1 MIKLNIINYGIQ
13 NFIRI
18 ANYLIFEMKH
28 KYKFLTAFLSFVFL
42 SNVNAQSVSLQ
53 EDNRFYIGLGTSVTS
68 YFGEDFGGRYF
79 FRSFFNSSDRYNS
92 GSSYYSDP
100 SFGVFP
106 LNLQLTSG
114 YKLTEA
120 ISTEVEASFIWH
132 ARGYMN
138 NPDFQS
144 GQLSNNRTYVDRN
157 DYASMVA
164 VPVFLNLKFH
174 PFGDFNNSLFLKTGF
189 GAQFVSESIDR
200 VRKVYEDGYFFNTY
214 TSEYLLHRTSGTKW
228 MSGTRLGA
236 GYYIGFDNGIVSETD
251 ITYTLFFNHGKINGD
266 PLAINT
272 SGKISMISLSTRV
285 YFRF

>member
-1 MIKLNIINYGIQ
+1 MRYKIILLNSV
-13 NFIRI
+13 
-18 ANYLIFEMKH
+18 L
-28 KYKFLTAFLSFVFL
+28 FVFWI
-42 SNVNAQSVSLQ
+42 SNLFAQGINKHT
-53 EDNRFYIGLGTSVTS
+53 DKKFYIGLGTSVTT

-79 FRSFFNSSDRYNS
+79 FRSFFNSSSNYSS

-106 LNLQLTSG
+106 LNLQLTTG
-114 YKLTEA
+114 YKLSES
-120 ISTEVEASFIWH
+120 ISTEIEASFIWH

-144 GQLSNNRTYVDRN
+144 GQLSNNRTFIDRN
-157 DYASMVA
+157 DYANMVA

-174 PFGDFNNSLFLKTGF
+174 PFGNHDNSLYFKTGL
-189 GAQFVSESIDR
+189 GAQYVSESIDR
-200 VRKVYEDGYFFNTY
+200 VRKIYEDGYYFNTY
-214 TSEYLLHRTSGTKW
+214 TSEYQLYQTSGSKW

-236 GYYIGFDNGIVSETD
+236 GYLIGFENGIVSETD
-251 ITYTLFFNHGKINGD
+251 ITYSLFFNHGKIIGD

-272 SGKISMISLSTRV
+272 SGKISMLSLSTRI